1 MGGSARARHEERWT
15 STKKQRVSSTSFRVK
30 RAVIEFWSVFFSLNN
45 PWNAYRGRDIHCW
58 MPPAQIPAGVIHAP
72 GSHLGWFND
81 ESHEQLRVHSRAFGT
96 RLIRRSVQYVC
107 CSPMFPSVLS
117 LGSTNSAPSRPGL
130 FVGFNAIMKRSDF
143 SCPCFIG
150 FDSSPSRCG
159 PLHDF

>member
-1 MGGSARARHEERWT
+1 
-15 STKKQRVSSTSFRVK
+15 
-30 RAVIEFWSVFFSLNN
+30 
-45 PWNAYRGRDIHCW
+45 

-72 GSHLGWFND
+72 GSHLGWLTTNPTSSFAYTV
-81 ESHEQLRVHSRAFGT
+81 EPLGHVYPAQCPVRVLLSHVSLGPLPWLHQLR
-96 RLIRRSVQYVC
+96 
-107 CSPMFPSVLS
+107 
-117 LGSTNSAPSRPGL
+117 PSRPGL